1 MKIKRKNCFIAAAM
15 LLTVA
20 CTGVNK
26 VAHQRVAPLDS
37 GLNIDSLN
45 DCTVAVGFKASDI
58 DWSKGIMSCS
68 VFSNDLYDA
77 AEVGRMRVGDT
88 LMYDGKT
95 MVVNSI
101 DKNKDTKIVNGG
113 IEAGGA
119 ELVPNGGGT
128 YRTMLM
134 DDYSVYSELGKAR
147 LRLAKDVV
155 IVDCGEDYHD
165 PMDTIRTNYKEYIDN
180 LPDYRKDNFNC
191 LNTEIVIKNG
201 VVTEI
206 HRRWT
211 P

>member
-1 MKIKRKNCFIAAAM
+1 MRKNFLIAATM
-15 LLTVA
+15 LLTMA
-20 CTGVNK
+20 CTGGNK
-26 VAHQRVAPLDS
+26 MSHMRVAPLDS
-37 GLNIDSLN
+37 GLNVDSLT
-45 DCTVAVGFKASDI
+45 DCTVAVGFKSSDI
-58 DWSKGIMSCS
+58 DWSKKTMSCS
-68 VFSNDLYDA
+68 VFSKDLYDA
-77 AEVGRMRVGDT
+77 VEVSRMHAGDT
-88 LMYDGKT
+88 LVYDGKP
-95 MVVNSI
+95 MVVNTV
-101 DKNKDTKIVNGG
+101 DKKMDTRVVNGG

-155 IVDCGEDYHD
+155 FIDCGEDYHD
-165 PMDTIRTNYKEYIDN
+165 PLDTIRANYREYIDK

>member
-1 MKIKRKNCFIAAAM
+1 MKIMRKNCFIAAAM

-26 VAHQRVAPLDS
+26 VTYQRVAPLDS

-58 DWSKGIMSCS
+58 DWGKGIMSCS
-68 VFSNDLYDA
+68 VFSKDLYDA
-77 AEVGRMRVGDT
+77 VEVGRMRVGDT
-88 LMYDGKT
+88 LMYDGKP
-95 MVVNSI
+95 MVVNSV
-101 DKNKDTKIVNGG
+101 DKNKDTKVVNGG

-165 PMDTIRTNYKEYIDN
+165 PMDTIRTNYKEYIDR